1 MKDQNQKKKEIR
13 RGRRG
18 LALILTVGL
27 AASLL
32 GPSVGAQESVD
43 DARKEREEAKDDR
56 ASALRDLAA
65 AKLEDAE
72 LAELLNYLNV
82 EIATTEF
89 AVDNLRQNL
98 VVVEAELT
106 AARQVQLDAISQTER
121 LKEEIA
127 TIAVAGFVRSTR
139 KEEAFFGSGSLSDA
153 YRQDSLIREANAEP
167 AELLDQVRVI
177 EEEGRLA
184 ERVVSDAA
192 QETIDLERQLADE
205 LGGLEND
212 RFESAELKAEF
223 EVRVGV
229 FQAKVDRQDSDIA
242 ELTAYIIA
250 NTPVASSGP
259 TIAPLPGDPSVQG
272 YQWPVNQPYRVSSGF
287 GPRIHPI
294 FGTRR
299 QHTGLDIGGGSG
311 DPIYAAKG
319 GTILS
324 AGWRG
329 GYGNAVVV
337 DHGGGFS
344 TLYAHQS
351 KTNVTAGQ
359 VVSRG
364 DVVGFIGSTGWSTA
378 PHLHYELR
386 LNGQPID
393 PLPYLP

>member
-1 MKDQNQKKKEIR
+1 MKDQNQKMETR
-13 RGRRG
+13 RGRRA
-18 LALILTVGL
+18 LALVLGVVL
-27 AASLL
+27 MASLL
-32 GPSVGAQESVD
+32 GPSAGAQESVD
-43 DARKEREEAKDDR
+43 EARKEREEIQADR
-56 ASALRDLAA
+56 ASALRELEA
-65 AKLEDAE
+65 AKLKDAE

-82 EIATTEF
+82 EIATTEL
-89 AVDNLRQNL
+89 AVDNLRQKL
-98 VVVEAELT
+98 VVVEAELNE
-106 AARQVQLDAISQTER
+106 ARQVQLDALAETER

-167 AELLDQVRVI
+167 AELLDQVRVV

-184 ERVVSDAA
+184 ERMVSDAA
-192 QETIDLERQLADE
+192 QETIELESQLASQ
-205 LGGLEND
+205 LRALETD
-212 RFESAELKAEF
+212 RFESSELKAEF
-223 EVRVGV
+223 EERVGV
-229 FQAKVDRQDSDIA
+229 FQAKVDERNDDIA

-250 NTPVASSGP
+250 NTPAASSGP
-259 TIAPLPGDPSVQG
+259 AVAPPPSDPSVQG
-272 YQWPVNQPYRVSSGF
+272 YQWPVAPPYRVSSGF

-299 QHTGLDIGGGSG
+299 QHTGLDIGGRSG
-311 DPIYAAKG
+311 DPILAAKG
-319 GTILS
+319 GTVLS

-351 KTNVTAGQ
+351 SMNVTAGQ
-359 VVSRG
+359 AVSRG
-364 DVVGFIGSTGWSTA
+364 DIVGFVGNTGWSTA

-386 LNGQPID
+386 LNGEPID

>member
-1 MKDQNQKKKEIR
+1 MKESR
-13 RGRRG
+13 HGRRV

-32 GPSVGAQESVD
+32 GSSAGAQETVD
-43 DARKEREEAKDDR
+43 EARKEREEVKADR

-65 AKLEDAE
+65 AKLKDTE

-89 AVDNLRQNL
+89 AVENMRQKL
-98 VVVEAELT
+98 VVVEAELN
-106 AARQVQLDAISQTER
+106 AARQVQLGAIAETAR

-127 TIAVAGFVRSTR
+127 TIAVAGFVRSSR

-167 AELLDQVRVI
+167 AELLDQVRVV

-184 ERVVSDAA
+184 ERLVSDAA
-192 QETIDLERQLADE
+192 QETIELESKLAEQLTV
-205 LGGLEND
+205 LEND
-212 RFESAELKAEF
+212 RFESAELKEEF
-223 EVRVGV
+223 EERVSV
-229 FQAKVDRQDSDIA
+229 FQAKVDRRNSDIA

-250 NTPVASSGP
+250 NTPVATSGP
-259 TIAPLPGDPSVQG
+259 TVAPPPSDPSVQG
-272 YQWPVNQPYRVSSGF
+272 YQWPVAPPYRVSSGF
-287 GPRIHPI
+287 GPRVHPI

-299 QHTGLDIGGGSG
+299 QHTGLDIGGRSG
-311 DPIYAAKG
+311 DSILAAKG
-319 GTILS
+319 GTVLS

-351 KTNVTAGQ
+351 KVNVTAGQ
-359 VVSRG
+359 AVSRG
-364 DVVGFIGSTGWSTA
+364 DVVGFIGNTGWSTA

-386 LNGQPID
+386 LNGKPID